1 MALRVCRAK
10 KRKAPPFTPN
20 AIGSRCQRLASF
32 KIPSGLAVA
41 FRVMEESQLG
51 RRYEKKKEIFFFFHP
66 PFPYILL
73 RRGFSC
79 FVSILGTKKKKSF
92 PIYGQYTHRK
102 SGEVRAKCK
111 STCRHNLR
119 ESICT
124 RRPADTSIRREIEMH
139 NPTSY
144 SHMCT
149 DNASC
154 LLYYWWDCKIENRN
168 TTLQYKG
175 ERPLNWKA
183 FRPDFMSNVFTLAL

>member
-1 MALRVCRAK
+1 MK
-10 KRKAPPFTPN
+10 K
-20 AIGSRCQRLASF
+20 
-32 KIPSGLAVA
+32 
-41 FRVMEESQLG
+41 
-51 RRYEKKKEIFFFFHP
+51 KKKEIFFLFSSPISIYSSLPRFF
-66 PFPYILL
+66 LL
-73 RRGFSC
+73 RIDFGNE
-79 FVSILGTKKKKSF
+79 KKKSF

-183 FRPDFMSNVFTLAL
+183 FRPDFMSNVCTLAL